1 MIIPSLLLFLDFG
14 GGELIIIF
22 LVILVVL
29 GPDKIPAFAKK
40 AAEVMRYVRKATDE
54 IKEEINK
61 ETDAIQQPFKSAY
74 ESANT
79 FTENAEKAVED
90 TLDSLEVDEKPKTN
104 KTPLGKRR
112 LETENNEDLNKEN
125 NKTEL

>member
-1 MIIPSLLLFLDFG
+1 MTTSSLLLFLDFG
-14 GGELIIIF
+14 GGEIIIIF

-40 AAEVMRYVRKATDE
+40 AAEVMRYIRKATDE
-54 IKEEINK
+54 IKVEINK
-61 ETDAIQQPFKSAY
+61 ETDALQQPFKSAY

-79 FTENAEKAVED
+79 FTENAEKAVKD
-90 TLDSLEVDEKPKTN
+90 TIDQLEIDEETQTDKI
-104 KTPLGKRR
+104 PLGKKR
-112 LETENNEDLNKEN
+112 LETENNEDLN

>member
-1 MIIPSLLLFLDFG
+1 MITSSLLLFLDFG
-14 GGELIIIF
+14 GGEIIIIL

-40 AAEVMRYVRKATDE
+40 AAEVMRYIRKATDE
-54 IKEEINK
+54 IKVEINK
-61 ETDAIQQPFKSAY
+61 ETDALQQPFKSAY

-79 FTENAEKAVED
+79 FTENAEKAVKD
-90 TLDSLEVDEKPKTN
+90 TIDQLEIDEEAQTDKI
-104 KTPLGKRR
+104 PLGKKR
-112 LETENNEDLNKEN
+112 LETENNEDLN